1 MNNQN
6 AALTE
11 QKSIGL
17 CIFLSI
23 LTFGIY
29 YIIWLAGMCK
39 KIKLMNGEEPSVA
52 GEVILCLI
60 IPFYSLYWLYS
71 RSKKLASAAANRGIS
86 LDDRAVINLV
96 LAIFGLAI
104 VSFALIQSDLNKA
117 ATALAGTT
125 V

>member
-17 CIFLSI
+17 CIVLSI
-23 LTFGIY
+23 VTCGIY
-29 YIIWLAGMCK
+29 YIIWLASMCK
-39 KIKLMNGEEPSVA
+39 KIKLMNNEEPSVA

-60 IPFYSLYWLYS
+60 IPFYSLFWLYS
-71 RSKKLASAAANRGIS
+71 RSKKLASAAANCGVA
-86 LDDRAVINLV
+86 LEDRAVINLV

-117 ATALAGTT
+117 AAAFANAT

>member
-23 LTFGIY
+23 ITCGIY
-29 YIIWLAGMCK
+29 YIVWLASLCK
-39 KIKLMNGEEPSVA
+39 KIKLMNNEEPSVA

-60 IPFYSLYWLYS
+60 IPFYSLFWLYS
-71 RSKKLASAAANRGIS
+71 RSKKLAAAAASRGIS

-117 ATALAGTT
+117 ATALAGATA
-125 V
+125 